1 MLAVVGALRRGNWA
15 GVLLVVCL
23 LISWPQPVQADMETL
38 VDLQVEEEEVVPV
51 LQTLARLGDLNLV
64 LNPAVKGKVSAQ
76 LQQVPL
82 KTALDIVSRLQG
94 LEYQQVGNVLVVG
107 TADCFRQGFARVY
120 CVKLQYAKASDV
132 ANLLNDT
139 RKDKEVVPAAGTPN
153 AKQEKTKKN
162 SSTNENTSAK
172 NTGRFLA
179 DDMTNSLLFQGS
191 ATEWRQAEEVVSFL
205 DSPGKQVALEAQVVA
220 ISKRNLRDIGIEW
233 EWQKTPTYPEKSETT
248 SYSSQ
253 NNTTTQQDKTTE
265 KRDFVWGTVRYG
277 KSPSGAPYEFYY
289 QAKIN
294 ALVSNGKAEILAC
307 PKITTLNGKTA
318 YINIGDSVPIPRE
331 STEQNGRTTVTY
343 DYRDVG
349 IILRYTPQVQA
360 DGQITAVVHTE
371 VSTPQLE
378 TQLAPPAYRFSKRE
392 ADTQVRLHD
401 GQTMVIGG
409 LIGRSETKAMS
420 RLPFFAE
427 LPVLGALFRHQYHEK
442 EDTEVVIFLTARVV
456 LG

>member
-1 MLAVVGALRRGNWA
+1 MAVYGALRRANWA
-15 GVLLVVCL
+15 GALLIWCL
-23 LISWPQPVQADMETL
+23 LIGWPQPVQADLETL

-51 LQTLARLGDLNLV
+51 LQTLARLGALNLV
-64 LNPAVKGKVSAQ
+64 LDPAVKGRVSAQ

-82 KTALDIVSRLQG
+82 KTALDVVAHLQG

-107 TADCFRQGFARVY
+107 TETCFRQGFARAY
-120 CVKLQYAKASDV
+120 CIKLQYAKASEV
-132 ANLLNDT
+132 ANLLNDA
-139 RKDKEVVPAAGTPN
+139 RKDKGTPAAAA
-153 AKQEKTKKN
+153 AKNGKKEKTKN
-162 SSTNENTSAK
+162 ALPEAGEMSAK
-172 NTGRFLA
+172 QTGRFLA
-179 DDMTNSLLFQGS
+179 DDMTNSLLFHGS
-191 ATEWRQAEEVVSFL
+191 AAEWRQAEEMVALL
-205 DSPGKQVALEAQVVA
+205 DAPGKQVALEAQVVA
-220 ISKRNLRDIGIEW
+220 LNKRNLRDVGIEW

-265 KRDFVWGTVRYG
+265 KRDFLWGTVRYG

-294 ALVSNGKAEILAC
+294 ALVSQGQAEILAC

-360 DGQITAVVHTE
+360 DGQITAAVHTE

-378 TQLAPPAYRFSKRE
+378 TQLTPPAYRFSKRE

-409 LIGRSETKAMS
+409 LIGRSETKAIS
-420 RLPFFAE
+420 RLPFLAE
-427 LPVLGALFRHQYHEK
+427 LPVLGALFRNQYNEK

>member
-1 MLAVVGALRRGNWA
+1 MAVITALRRAYWA
-15 GVLLVVCL
+15 RVLLWVCL
-23 LISWPQPVQADMETL
+23 FIGWPHLVQADMETL

-51 LQTLARLGDLNLV
+51 LQTLARLGELNLV
-64 LNPAVKGKVSAQ
+64 LDPAVKGRVSAQ

-82 KTALDIVSRLQG
+82 KTALDVVAHLQG

-107 TADCFRQGFARVY
+107 TADCFRQGFAKAY
-120 CVKLQYAKASDV
+120 CVKLQYAKASEV
-132 ANLLNDT
+132 ANLLNDA
-139 RKDKEVVPAAGTPN
+139 RKDKEPSSSNTGKSGKKEKSKN
-153 AKQEKTKKN
+153 ASPEVGDGP
-162 SSTNENTSAK
+162 AK

-179 DDMTNSLLFQGS
+179 DDMTNLLFFRGS
-191 ATEWRQAEEVVSFL
+191 AAEWRQAEEMVALL
-205 DSPGKQVALEAQVVA
+205 DAPGKQVALEAQVVA
-220 ISKRNLRDIGIEW
+220 INKKNLRDLGVEW

-253 NNTTTQQDKTTE
+253 NNTTVQQDKTTE
-265 KRDFVWGTVRYG
+265 KRDFLWGTVRYG

-294 ALVSNGKAEILAC
+294 ALVSQGQAEILAC

-360 DGQITAVVHTE
+360 DGQITAAVHTE

-378 TQLAPPAYRFSKRE
+378 TQLTPPAYRFSKRE

-409 LIGRSETKAMS
+409 LIGRSETKAIS
-420 RLPFFAE
+420 RLPFLAE
-427 LPVLGALFRHQYHEK
+427 LPVLGALFRNQYHEK

>member
-1 MLAVVGALRRGNWA
+1 MAVDGALRRAYWA
-15 GVLLVVCL
+15 GALLTLCL
-23 LISWPQPVQADMETL
+23 VIGWPQPVQADMETL
-38 VDLQVEEEEVVPV
+38 VDLQVEEEEIAPV
-51 LQTLARLGDLNLV
+51 LQTLARLGALNLV
-64 LNPAVKGKVSAQ
+64 LDPAVKGRVSAQ

-82 KTALDIVSRLQG
+82 KTALDVVAHLQG

-107 TADCFRQGFARVY
+107 TATCFRQGFARAY
-120 CVKLQYAKASDV
+120 CIKLQYAKASEV
-132 ANLLNDT
+132 ANLLNDA
-139 RKDKEVVPAAGTPN
+139 RKDKGTPAAAA
-153 AKQEKTKKN
+153 AKNGKKEKTKN
-162 SSTNENTSAK
+162 ALPEAGEMSAK
-172 NTGRFLA
+172 QTGRFLA

-191 ATEWRQAEEVVSFL
+191 AAEWRQAEEMVALL
-205 DSPGKQVALEAQVVA
+205 DAPGKQVALEAQVVA
-220 ISKRNLRDIGIEW
+220 LNKRNLRDVGIEW
-233 EWQKTPTYPEKSETT
+233 EWQKTPAYPEKSETT

-265 KRDFVWGTVRYG
+265 KRDFLWGTVRYG

-294 ALVSNGKAEILAC
+294 ALVSQGQAEILAC

-360 DGQITAVVHTE
+360 DGQITAAVHTE

-378 TQLAPPAYRFSKRE
+378 TQLTPPAYRFSKRE

-409 LIGRSETKAMS
+409 LIGRSETKAIS
-420 RLPFFAE
+420 RLPFLAE
-427 LPVLGALFRHQYHEK
+427 LPVLGALFRNQYHEK

>member
-1 MLAVVGALRRGNWA
+1 MAVYGTLRRANWA
-15 GVLLVVCL
+15 GALLALCL
-23 LISWPQPVQADMETL
+23 LIAWPQPVQADMETL

-64 LNPAVKGKVSAQ
+64 LDPAVKGRVSAQ

-82 KTALDIVSRLQG
+82 KTALDVVAHLQG

-107 TADCFRQGFARVY
+107 TAACFHQGFAQAY
-120 CVKLQYAKASDV
+120 CIKLQYAKASEV
-132 ANLLNDT
+132 AILLNEV
-139 RKDKEVVPAAGTPN
+139 RKDKEPSAAVAAKN
-153 AKQEKTKKN
+153 AKKEKTKN
-162 SSTNENTSAK
+162 ALPEAGETSGK
-172 NTGRFLA
+172 QTGRFLA

-191 ATEWRQAEEVVSFL
+191 AAEWRQAEEIVALL
-205 DSPGKQVALEAQVVA
+205 DAPGKQVALEAQVVA
-220 ISKRNLRDIGIEW
+220 LNKRNLRDVGIEW

-265 KRDFVWGTVRYG
+265 KRDFLWGTVRYG

-294 ALVSNGKAEILAC
+294 ALVSQGQAEILAC

-360 DGQITAVVHTE
+360 DGQITAAVHTE

-378 TQLAPPAYRFSKRE
+378 TQLTPPAYRFSKRE

-409 LIGRSETKAMS
+409 LIGRSETKAVS
-420 RLPFFAE
+420 RLPFLAE
-427 LPVLGALFRHQYHEK
+427 LPVLGVLFRNQYHEK

>member
-1 MLAVVGALRRGNWA
+1 MAVIAALRRAYGA
-15 GVLLVVCL
+15 GVLLTICL
-23 LISWPQPVQADMETL
+23 FIGWPHPVQADMETL

-51 LQTLARLGDLNLV
+51 LQMLARLGDLNLV
-64 LNPAVKGKVSAQ
+64 LDPAVKGRVSAQ

-82 KTALDIVSRLQG
+82 KTALDVVAHLQG
-94 LEYQQVGNVLVVG
+94 LEYQQIGNVLVVG
-107 TADCFRQGFARVY
+107 TADCFRQGFARAY
-120 CVKLQYAKASDV
+120 CVKLQYAKASEV
-132 ANLLNDT
+132 ANLLNDAH
-139 RKDKEVVPAAGTPN
+139 KDKEPSSSAAGKNGKKEKPKNVSQEVSETSVKN
-153 AKQEKTKKN
+153 A
-162 SSTNENTSAK
+162 
-172 NTGRFLA
+172 GRFLA
-179 DDMTNSLLFQGS
+179 DDMTNSLFFRGS
-191 ATEWRQAEEVVSFL
+191 AAEWRQAEEVIALL
-205 DSPGKQVALEAQVVA
+205 DAPGKQVTLEAQVVA
-220 ISKRNLRDIGIEW
+220 INKRNLRDLGIEW
-233 EWQKTPTYPEKSETT
+233 EWKKTPTYPERSETT

-265 KRDFVWGTVRYG
+265 KRDFLWGTVRYG
-277 KSPSGAPYEFYY
+277 KSPSGVPYEFYY

-294 ALVSNGKAEILAC
+294 ALVSQGQAEILAC

-360 DGQITAVVHTE
+360 DGQITAAVHTE

-409 LIGRSETKAMS
+409 LIGRSETKAVS
-420 RLPFFAE
+420 RLPFLAE
-427 LPVLGALFRHQYHEK
+427 LPVLGALFRNQYHEK

>member
-1 MLAVVGALRRGNWA
+1 LDVVAH
-15 GVLLVVCL
+15 
-23 LISWPQPVQADMETL
+23 
-38 VDLQVEEEEVVPV
+38 
-51 LQTLARLGDLNLV
+51 
-64 LNPAVKGKVSAQ
+64 
-76 LQQVPL
+76 
-82 KTALDIVSRLQG
+82 LQG

-107 TADCFRQGFARVY
+107 TADCFRQGFARAY
-120 CVKLQYAKASDV
+120 CIKLQYAKASEV
-132 ANLLNDT
+132 ASLLNDV
-139 RKDKEVVPAAGTPN
+139 RKDKEPSVIAAGKNGKKEKSKN
-153 AKQEKTKKN
+153 ASAEVGDAP
-162 SSTNENTSAK
+162 AK

-179 DDMTNSLLFQGS
+179 DDMTNLLLFRGS
-191 ATEWRQAEEVVSFL
+191 AAEWRQAEEVVALL
-205 DSPGKQVALEAQVVA
+205 DAPGKQVALEAQVVA
-220 ISKRNLRDIGIEW
+220 INKKNLRDLGVEW
-233 EWQKTPTYPEKSETT
+233 EWQKTPTYPEKSEIT

-253 NNTTTQQDKTTE
+253 NNTTVQQDRTTE
-265 KRDFVWGTVRYG
+265 KRDFLWGTVRYG

-294 ALVSNGKAEILAC
+294 ALVSQGQAEILAC
-307 PKITTLNGKTA
+307 PKIMTLNGKTA

-360 DGQITAVVHTE
+360 DGQITAAVHTE

-409 LIGRSETKAMS
+409 LIGRSETKAIS
-420 RLPFFAE
+420 RLPFLAE
-427 LPVLGALFRHQYHEK
+427 LPVLGALFRNQYHEK
-442 EDTEVVIFLTARVV
+442 EETEVVIFLTARVV

>member
-1 MLAVVGALRRGNWA
+1 MAVDGTLRRANWA
-15 GVLLVVCL
+15 GALLALCL
-23 LISWPQPVQADMETL
+23 LIAWPQPVQADMETL
-38 VDLQVEEEEVVPV
+38 VDLQVEEEEIAPV
-51 LQTLARLGDLNLV
+51 LQTLARLGALNLV
-64 LNPAVKGKVSAQ
+64 LDPAVKGRVSAQ

-82 KTALDIVSRLQG
+82 KTALDVVAHLQG

-107 TADCFRQGFARVY
+107 TAACFRQSFARAY
-120 CVKLQYAKASDV
+120 CIKLQYAKASEV
-132 ANLLNDT
+132 ANLLNDA
-139 RKDKEVVPAAGTPN
+139 RKDKGTPAAAA
-153 AKQEKTKKN
+153 AKNGKKEKTKN
-162 SSTNENTSAK
+162 VIQEAGETSGK
-172 NTGRFLA
+172 QTGRFLA

-191 ATEWRQAEEVVSFL
+191 AAEWRQAEEMVALL
-205 DSPGKQVALEAQVVA
+205 DAPGKQVALEAQVVA
-220 ISKRNLRDIGIEW
+220 INKRNLRDVGIEW
-233 EWQKTPTYPEKSETT
+233 EWQNTPTYPEKSETT

-265 KRDFVWGTVRYG
+265 KRDFLWGTVRYG

-294 ALVSNGKAEILAC
+294 ALVSQGQAEILAC

-360 DGQITAVVHTE
+360 DGQITAAVHTE

-378 TQLAPPAYRFSKRE
+378 TQLTPPAYRFSKRE

-409 LIGRSETKAMS
+409 LIGRSETKAIS
-420 RLPFFAE
+420 RLPFLAE
-427 LPVLGALFRHQYHEK
+427 LPVLGALFRNQYHEK

>member
-1 MLAVVGALRRGNWA
+1 MLAVFGALRRGNWA
-15 GVLLVVCL
+15 GALLVVCL

-51 LQTLARLGDLNLV
+51 LQILARLGDLNLV
-64 LNPAVKGKVSAQ
+64 LDPAVKGKVSAQ

-94 LEYQQVGNVLVVG
+94 LEYQQLGNVLVVG

-139 RKDKEVVPAAGTPN
+139 RKDKEVVPAVATPN

-162 SSTNENTSAK
+162 TSINGNTSAK

-191 ATEWRQAEEVVSFL
+191 ATEWRQAEEVVAFL

-220 ISKRNLRDIGIEW
+220 INKRNLRDIGIEW

-420 RLPFFAE
+420 RLPFLAE
-427 LPVLGALFRHQYHEK
+427 LPVLGALFCHQYHEK

>member
-1 MLAVVGALRRGNWA
+1 MAVVGALRRGNWA

>member
-1 MLAVVGALRRGNWA
+1 MAVYGALRRANWA
-15 GVLLVVCL
+15 GVLLIWCL
-23 LISWPQPVQADMETL
+23 LIGWPQPVQADLETL

-51 LQTLARLGDLNLV
+51 LQTLARLGALNLV
-64 LNPAVKGKVSAQ
+64 LDPAVKGRVSAQ
-76 LQQVPL
+76 LQRVPL
-82 KTALDIVSRLQG
+82 KTALDVVAHLQG

-107 TADCFRQGFARVY
+107 TETCFRQGFARAY
-120 CVKLQYAKASDV
+120 CIKLQYAKASEV
-132 ANLLNDT
+132 ANLLNDA
-139 RKDKEVVPAAGTPN
+139 RKDKGIPAAAA
-153 AKQEKTKKN
+153 AKNGKKEKTKN
-162 SSTNENTSAK
+162 ALPEAGETSAK
-172 NTGRFLA
+172 QTGRFLA

-191 ATEWRQAEEVVSFL
+191 AAEWRQAEEMVALL
-205 DSPGKQVALEAQVVA
+205 DAPGKQVALEAQVVA
-220 ISKRNLRDIGIEW
+220 LNKRNLRDVGIEW
-233 EWQKTPTYPEKSETT
+233 EWQKTPAYPEKSETT

-265 KRDFVWGTVRYG
+265 KRDFLWGTVRYG

-294 ALVSNGKAEILAC
+294 ALVSQGQAEILAC

-360 DGQITAVVHTE
+360 DGQITAAVHTE

-378 TQLAPPAYRFSKRE
+378 TQLTPPAYRFSKRE

-409 LIGRSETKAMS
+409 LIGRSETKAIS
-420 RLPFFAE
+420 HLPFLAE
-427 LPVLGALFRHQYHEK
+427 LPVLGALFRNQYHEK